1 MRNILKT
8 IIYSLLTFFITGK
21 LYAQETEML
30 VFAEKFTKSSSAST
44 VQPIL
49 PKTERLSSSQ
59 RGCIEMIM
67 GDDVP
72 DSVKVCANVAA
83 ELWQSYLNNKYP
95 IRLNVSYLDLDSD
108 NDIEIEVAYHP
119 ASDTYYPTSL
129 YSFLYNEDLNDPNT
143 SPDAL
148 IYINKRMQWDCSH
161 NKEINAST
169 RNLTYAMMRAI
180 AVSLGFGSSV
190 TQKTIHGEDIIA
202 FGKSEG
208 HSVFDNLI
216 FSSQGKYLKDITNI
230 GNRQNSELTNYVQPD
245 QGANLYALKQ
255 DEKHKLYAPEN
266 FEIYKSLVYLDNKES
281 LMHYDLKTGTKQFRV
296 DATTVE
302 LLDAIGWGINTPDE
316 VEIVGEGIDDT
327 GLASAYESH
336 TFTLQNHNGGTI
348 TDALWTYTL
357 PLQNGKDTVIS
368 QASNVLPFN
377 IEAIDSEDKYRIN
390 VNGDISGKIIFTGK
404 INGKEVEDIFNLS
417 LELKPRIKTVNIIK
431 KESNAPL
438 DSYNLYYTVEYVGSD
453 HLFIQIE
460 EEYGTG
466 ASSKFVYEPFFAH
479 VVSKYIIAPF
489 YNWIDIT
496 VENEYGKDIYT
507 IELPP
512 YTESNTKTLP
522 INQPEVKSR
531 YAYIEVFDEQG
542 RKITRIENLN
552 ELRMQKQGLYIL
564 KFYKDTTCVK
574 TTKYLKS

>member
-1 MRNILKT
+1 MKNILKT
-8 IIYSLLTFFITGK
+8 IIYSLFIFFITSK

-49 PKTERLSSSQ
+49 PKAERLSSSQ
-59 RGCIEMIM
+59 RGSIEMIM
-67 GDDVP
+67 GDDIP
-72 DSVKVCANVAA
+72 DSVRVCANVAA

-95 IRLNVSYLDLDSD
+95 IRLDVSYVDLDSE
-108 NDIEIEVAYHP
+108 NDIEIEVLYRP
-119 ASDTYYPTSL
+119 GDIYYPTSL
-129 YSFLYNEDLNDPNT
+129 YAHLFDVDLGGEEGKA
-143 SPDAL
+143 DAY
-148 IYINKRMQWDCSH
+148 IFINKSKEWDCSH

-190 TQKTIHGEDIIA
+190 TQKTIRGNDIIA

-216 FSSQGKYLKDITNI
+216 FSSQGKSLKDITNI
-230 GNRQNSELTNYVQPD
+230 GNRQNSELTNYVQPT
-245 QGANLYALKQ
+245 QGTNLYALKQ

-281 LMHYDLKTGTKQFRV
+281 LMHHDLKTGTKQFRV
-296 DATTVE
+296 DATTIE
-302 LLDAIGWGINTPDE
+302 LLDAIGWGINTPSE
-316 VEIVGEGIDDT
+316 VEIIGEGIDEN

-348 TDALWTYTL
+348 TDALWTYAL

-368 QASNVLPFN
+368 QSSNSLPFN
-377 IEAIDSEDKYRIN
+377 IEAIDNEDKYRIN
-390 VNGDISGKIIFTGK
+390 MNGDISGKIIFTGK
-404 INGKEVEDIFNLS
+404 INGKEVKDIFYLS
-417 LELKPRIKTVNIIK
+417 LELKPRIKAVNIIK

-489 YNWIDIT
+489 YNWVDIT

-512 YTESNTKTLP
+512 YTGSDTKALP
-522 INQPEVKSR
+522 VNKPEVKNR
-531 YAYIEVFDEQG
+531 YTYIKVFDKQG
-542 RKITRIENLN
+542 RKITRIEDLN

-574 TTKYLKS
+574 TTKYLKP

>member
-1 MRNILKT
+1 
-8 IIYSLLTFFITGK
+8 
-21 LYAQETEML
+21 
-30 VFAEKFTKSSSAST
+30 
-44 VQPIL
+44 
-49 PKTERLSSSQ
+49 
-59 RGCIEMIM
+59 M
-67 GDDVP
+67 GDDIP
-72 DSVKVCANVAA
+72 DSVRVCANVAA

-95 IRLNVSYLDLDSD
+95 IRLDVSYVDLDSE
-108 NDIEIEVAYHP
+108 NDIEIEVLYRP
-119 ASDTYYPTSL
+119 GDIYYPTSL
-129 YSFLYNEDLNDPNT
+129 YAHLFDVDLGGEEGKA
-143 SPDAL
+143 DAY
-148 IYINKRMQWDCSH
+148 IFINKSKEWDCSH

-190 TQKTIHGEDIIA
+190 TQKTIRGNDIIA

-216 FSSQGKYLKDITNI
+216 FSSQGKSLKDITNI
-230 GNRQNSELTNYVQPD
+230 GNRQNSELTNYVQPT
-245 QGANLYALKQ
+245 QGTNLYALKQ

-281 LMHYDLKTGTKQFRV
+281 LMHHDLKTGTKQFRV
-296 DATTVE
+296 DATTIE
-302 LLDAIGWGINTPDE
+302 LLDAIGWGINTPSE
-316 VEIVGEGIDDT
+316 VEIIGEGIDEN

-348 TDALWTYTL
+348 TDALWTYAL

-368 QASNVLPFN
+368 QSSNSLPFN
-377 IEAIDSEDKYRIN
+377 IEAIDNEDKYRIN
-390 VNGDISGKIIFTGK
+390 MNGDISGKIIFTGK
-404 INGKEVEDIFNLS
+404 INGKEVKDIFYLS
-417 LELKPRIKTVNIIK
+417 LELKPRIKAVNIIK

-489 YNWIDIT
+489 YNWVDIT

-512 YTESNTKTLP
+512 YTGSDTKALP
-522 INQPEVKSR
+522 LNKPEVKNR
-531 YAYIEVFDEQG
+531 YTYIEVFDKQG
-542 RKITRIENLN
+542 RKITRIEDLN

-574 TTKYLKS
+574 TTKYLKP

>member
-1 MRNILKT
+1 MKNILKT
-8 IIYSLLTFFITGK
+8 IIYSLFIFFITSK

-49 PKTERLSSSQ
+49 PKVERLSSSQ
-59 RGCIEMIM
+59 RGSIEMIM
-67 GDDVP
+67 GDDIP
-72 DSVKVCANVAA
+72 DSVRVCANVAA

-95 IRLNVSYLDLDSD
+95 IRLDVSYVDLDSE
-108 NDIEIEVAYHP
+108 NDIEIEVLYRP
-119 ASDTYYPTSL
+119 GDIYYPTSL
-129 YSFLYNEDLNDPNT
+129 YAHLFDVDLGGEEGKA
-143 SPDAL
+143 DAY
-148 IYINKRMQWDCSH
+148 IFINKSKEWDCSH

-190 TQKTIHGEDIIA
+190 TQKTIRGNDIIA

-216 FSSQGKYLKDITNI
+216 FSSQGKSLKDITNI
-230 GNRQNSELTNYVQPD
+230 GNRQNSELTNYVQPT
-245 QGANLYALKQ
+245 QGTNLYALKQ

-281 LMHYDLKTGTKQFRV
+281 LMHHDLKTGTKQFRV
-296 DATTVE
+296 DATTIE
-302 LLDAIGWGINTPDE
+302 LLDAIGWGINTPSE
-316 VEIVGEGIDDT
+316 VEIIGEGIDEN

-348 TDALWTYTL
+348 TDALWTYAL

-368 QASNVLPFN
+368 QSSNSLPFN
-377 IEAIDSEDKYRIN
+377 IEAIDNEDKYRIN
-390 VNGDISGKIIFTGK
+390 MNGDISGKIIFTGK
-404 INGKEVEDIFNLS
+404 INGKEVKDIFYLS
-417 LELKPRIKTVNIIK
+417 LELKPRIKAVNIIK

-489 YNWIDIT
+489 YNWVDIT

-512 YTESNTKTLP
+512 YTGSDTKALP
-522 INQPEVKSR
+522 LNKPEVKNR
-531 YAYIEVFDEQG
+531 YTYIEVFDKQG
-542 RKITRIENLN
+542 RKITRIEDLN

-574 TTKYLKS
+574 TTKYLKP

>member
-1 MRNILKT
+1 MKNILKT
-8 IIYSLLTFFITGK
+8 IIYSLFIFFITSK

-49 PKTERLSSSQ
+49 PKVERLSSSQ
-59 RGCIEMIM
+59 RGSIEMIM
-67 GDDVP
+67 GDDIP
-72 DSVKVCANVAA
+72 DSVRVCANVAA

-95 IRLNVSYLDLDSD
+95 IRLDVSYVDLDSE
-108 NDIEIEVAYHP
+108 NDIEIEVLYRP
-119 ASDTYYPTSL
+119 GDIYYPTSL
-129 YSFLYNEDLNDPNT
+129 YAHLFDVDLGGEEGKA
-143 SPDAL
+143 DAY
-148 IYINKRMQWDCSH
+148 IFINKSKEWDCSH

-190 TQKTIHGEDIIA
+190 TQKTIRGNDIIA

-216 FSSQGKYLKDITNI
+216 FSSQGKSLKDITNI
-230 GNRQNSELTNYVQPD
+230 GNRQNSELTNYVQPT
-245 QGANLYALKQ
+245 QGTNLYALKQ

-281 LMHYDLKTGTKQFRV
+281 LMHHDLKTGTKQFRV
-296 DATTVE
+296 DATTIE
-302 LLDAIGWGINTPDE
+302 LLDAIGWGINTPSE
-316 VEIVGEGIDDT
+316 VEIIGEGIDEN

-348 TDALWTYTL
+348 TDALWTYAL

-368 QASNVLPFN
+368 QSSNSLPFN
-377 IEAIDSEDKYRIN
+377 IEAIDNEDKYRIN
-390 VNGDISGKIIFTGK
+390 MNGGISGKIIFTGK
-404 INGKEVEDIFNLS
+404 INGKEVKDIFYLS
-417 LELKPRIKTVNIIK
+417 LELKPRIKAVNIIK

-489 YNWIDIT
+489 YNWVDIT

-512 YTESNTKTLP
+512 YTGSDTKALP
-522 INQPEVKSR
+522 LNKPEVKNR
-531 YAYIEVFDEQG
+531 YTYIEVFDKQG
-542 RKITRIENLN
+542 RKITRIEDLN

-574 TTKYLKS
+574 TTKYLKP